1 MTDPL
6 IPQLQAS
13 DQLWVL
19 ISSALVL
26 FMTPG
31 LALFYGGMVKAKNVL
46 STLTHSFFCIGL
58 ISVIWV
64 SIGYSLCFAPGNAVI
79 GNLDYLFLHGVG
91 SQVGPYSAQVSHLSF
106 MIFQL
111 MFAIITPAIISGAF
125 AERIKFKSYVI
136 FTVLWTILVYA
147 PICHWVWGEGGWLR
161 QLGAL
166 DFAGGT
172 VVHISSGVAGLAV
185 ALKLGARQEN
195 HQHRPHNLGLTI
207 LGAGMLW
214 FGWFGFN
221 AGSALAA
228 NHTATHA
235 FVTTHFSA
243 SAGAMGWAIIE
254 MIRSRKVSA
263 LGIASG
269 AIAGLVAITPACAF
283 VGIVQALIVG
293 LVSGVLCNLAVDLKN
308 ILQYD
313 DALDAFGI
321 HGVGGAWGAIATGIF
336 TTKSLSGQSGLI
348 ESGNFELVYVQ
359 FVSVLITALY
369 AFMATYL
376 ITWVLQKMVGLR
388 VEAEQE
394 EKGLDASLHGEQ
406 GYALHL

>member
-6 IPQLQAS
+6 TPQLQAS

-64 SIGYSLCFAPGNAVI
+64 SIGYSLCFAPGHAVI
-79 GNLDYLFLHGVG
+79 GNLDYLFLQGVG
-91 SQVGPYSAQVSHLSF
+91 SQVGPYSSQVSHLSF

-125 AERIKFKSYVI
+125 AERIKFKSYVL
-136 FTVLWTILVYA
+136 FTMLWTILVYA

-185 ALKLGARQEN
+185 ALKLGARQES

-308 ILQYD
+308 ILRYD

-348 ESGNFELVYVQ
+348 ESGHFELVYVQ

-369 AFMATYL
+369 AFSATYL
-376 ITWVLQKMVGLR
+376 ITWGLQKTVGLR

-394 EKGLDASLHGEQ
+394 AKGLDASLHGEQ

>member
-1 MTDPL
+1 
-6 IPQLQAS
+6 
-13 DQLWVL
+13 
-19 ISSALVL
+19 
-26 FMTPG
+26 
-31 LALFYGGMVKAKNVL
+31 
-46 STLTHSFFCIGL
+46 
-58 ISVIWV
+58 
-64 SIGYSLCFAPGNAVI
+64 
-79 GNLDYLFLHGVG
+79 
-91 SQVGPYSAQVSHLSF
+91 

-125 AERIKFKSYVI
+125 AERIKFKSYVL
-136 FTVLWTILVYA
+136 FTMLWTILVYA

-293 LVSGVLCNLAVDLKN
+293 LVSGVLCNFAVDLKN

-348 ESGNFELVYVQ
+348 ESGHFELVYVQ

-369 AFMATYL
+369 AFSATYL
-376 ITWVLQKMVGLR
+376 ITWGLQKTVGLR

-394 EKGLDASLHGEQ
+394 AKGLDASLHGEQ